1 MKYLITERQAKKTL
15 STEDIDT
22 QFSVI
27 KNFLEKIPPYYSDV
41 TKIVVRKPK
50 VGDQVVVTLVFKPKT
65 PVSKIEETLDK
76 TWDRIYNYLGLTVA
90 VSHIIEGQV

>member
-1 MKYLITERQAKKTL
+1 MKYLITERQAEKII

-65 PVSKIEETLDK
+65 RMSKIEETLDK
-76 TWDRIYNYLGLTVA
+76 TWERIYNYLGLTVG
-90 VSHIIEGQV
+90 VSHIIEGQL